1 MPGHSIT
8 RRPRRAGRGADH
20 GPPANRGS
28 PEWTERCD
36 GSRRV
41 RFPTL
46 CLLLVAACGS
56 SSSPPVMAP
65 VAATP
70 SCGAPVRGVETLRDA
85 ELLLVGE
92 MHGTEESPAFVA
104 RLLCE
109 RGAAPT
115 VLGLELPA
123 SEQPALDAFLASD
136 GGALAIRALVAGA
149 HWQRA
154 DQDGRSSLAML
165 ALVETARRARLQG
178 RALDVVAFD
187 VEPPGGADRDQR
199 MAQNLLAARAAHPG
213 AALIVLTGNI
223 HASTV
228 KGTRWDPDLV
238 PMGAHLRS
246 AGAPVRGIDV
256 RHAGGTAWVCMMDGG
271 CGPAELEGSGR
282 GATPFVE
289 AITDRPGFDA
299 IYYVGALTA
308 SPPARGE

>member
-1 MPGHSIT
+1 
-8 RRPRRAGRGADH
+8 
-20 GPPANRGS
+20 
-28 PEWTERCD
+28 
-36 GSRRV
+36 V

-46 CLLLVAACGS
+46 ASLVALVPALLACGS
-56 SSSPPVMAP
+56 SAPPAAPAAP
-65 VAATP
+65 VAAP
-70 SCGAPVRGVETLRDA
+70 SCGAPIRGLETLRDA

-92 MHGTEESPAFVA
+92 MHGTEESPAFLA

-115 VLGLELPA
+115 VLGLEMPA

-149 HWQRA
+149 HWQMA

-165 ALVETARRARLQG
+165 ALVETARRARQQG

-187 VEPPGGADRDQR
+187 IEPPGGADRDAR
-199 MAQNLLAARAAHPG
+199 MAKNLLAARAAHPG

-228 KGTRWDPDLV
+228 KGTPWDPDLV

-246 AGAPVRGIDV
+246 ADAPVRSVDV
-256 RHAGGTAWVCMMDGG
+256 RYAGGTAWVCMMDGG
-271 CGPAELEGSGR
+271 CGAAELTGR
-282 GATPFVE
+282 DRGPAPFVE

-308 SPPARGE
+308 SPPAIGK